1 MKKITYDELKQ
12 MTPDEIRGQMP
23 TNTRDGDIAT
33 AQFTWDRELQKFVLT
48 GYDGKVH

>member
-23 TNTRDGDIAT
+23 ANTRDGDIST
-33 AQFTWDRELQKFVLT
+33 AQFTWDPELQKFVLT
-48 GYDGKVH
+48 GYAGKVH